1 MPTHPSEFGEVCTS
15 LEQNRYWVCIT
26 AERKRNTPPTYK
38 GWYSLRVRSVQTVLR
53 AVQTVQ
59 MVQTVQISNEWVHSH
74 HISYRRQKTDKEP
87 FERFERFEPWA
98 IIIKLVWSFERF
110 ERFERLTQEKCD
122 KYNAM
127 TSVISSL
134 LIYLHS
140 FDLIPYPA
148 WRQLNPKGLT
158 QAGIKYFQ
166 MRSQVGSHPLVPYL
180 LHIILEAAILPS
192 TLP

>member
-1 MPTHPSEFGEVCTS
+1 
-15 LEQNRYWVCIT
+15 
-26 AERKRNTPPTYK
+26 
-38 GWYSLRVRSVQTVLR
+38 
-53 AVQTVQ
+53 

-74 HISYRRQKTDKEP
+74 LISYRRQKTDKEP

-122 KYNAM
+122 KYNAI

-140 FDLIPYPA
+140 FDLIPYPT
-148 WRQLNPKGLT
+148 WRQLNPKWLT

-166 MRSQVGSHPLVPYL
+166 MRSQVGSHPLVPLSPSHNTRSSYS
-180 LHIILEAAILPS
+180 AIDIRETLCTYVNRPGALPWQ
-192 TLP
+192 TNHVRNTGEKNW

>member
-1 MPTHPSEFGEVCTS
+1 MYT
-15 LEQNRYWVCIT
+15 NKARYWQVWWGILRLVFIT
-26 AERKRNTPPTYK
+26 
-38 GWYSLRVRSVQTVLR
+38 RSNR
-53 AVQTVQ
+53 
-59 MVQTVQISNEWVHSH
+59 SNGSNSRSNRSNGSIRSNIKWVSTLA
-74 HISYRRQKTDKEP
+74 SYFLSWKKPDKEP

-140 FDLIPYPA
+140 FDLIPYPT
-148 WRQLNPKGLT
+148 WRQLNPKWLT

-166 MRSQVGSHPLVPYL
+166 MRSQVGSHLLVPL
-180 LHIILEAAILPS
+180 S
-192 TLP
+192 FSFT